1 MLPHRLFLTRQ
12 ATLQLPSQSIGLL
25 PAPAPAPAR
34 CYRVFAVRYRK
45 LIKHIAVGCFRF
57 FCYLRISLLYSL
69 RNLLKLF
76 EQHVLWFYR
85 FIIASWWL
93 KNNTFFICAASHFQ
107 LVIFRLVLYV
117 ICSAFLTSTIFF
129 VLTLLRQI
137 VMGQNMGLGFR
148 LRLGFVLAFIW
159 SCSLASHFVPT
170 PFLCGGRALR
180 QKQLITV
187 IVGGIAGQC
196 GVKTLLSQLTG
207 MTKYRKGP
215 QRSITQDHRGSAIMR
230 KLPDLQQFCVF
241 LKLFCFVFVIFV
253 ILYFLFFC
261 QFFWS
266 FSELWRFT
274 KRPF

>member
-1 MLPHRLFLTRQ
+1 MLPHRLFLTHQ

-25 PAPAPAPAR
+25 PAPAR

-93 KNNTFFICAASHFQ
+93 KNNTFFYLCSIAF
-107 LVIFRLVLYV
+107 LVSYFPTGV
-117 ICSAFLTSTIFF
+117 ICHLQCLFNFDHFF
-129 VLTLLRQI
+129 ALTLLRQI

-170 PFLCGGRALR
+170 PFSCGGRALR

-187 IVGGIAGQC
+187 IVGGIAGQG

-230 KLPDLQQFCVF
+230 KLPDLQQFGTH
-241 LKLFCFVFVIFV
+241 LL
-253 ILYFLFFC
+253 
-261 QFFWS
+261 
-266 FSELWRFT
+266 
-274 KRPF
+274 